1 MTATHPLPVIRPAA
15 HWPSRSPRPA
25 ARARHPRPPAPSP
38 CRRPRIRE
46 DTLRTSVV
54 WFRTS
59 VEYRATALQ
68 AYRLAGL
75 MLDRALPDGTWTAA
89 LEQTGEFSSK
99 PPAVILD
106 VDETVLDNSE
116 SERAQHPGGTVYSE
130 RGGPT
135 GATSERRR
143 RFGRAR
149 IHAARGREGVAVFY
163 VTNRDRALEQAT
175 RDNLAK
181 YGFPL
186 DAARDTVLTRAER
199 PEWTSSR
206 SPRGRSLV
214 AQDFR
219 ILLLV
224 GDDFGD
230 FVAGARGTLAA
241 RKSLDDANAAMWG
254 VKWIAL
260 PNRST
265 DRGRPRR
272 AVARLLPGGRH
283 HAAGACLDA
292 VGVARSSSGW
302 RRGSAARTWAACPRP
317 DLNPHPCRA
326 HHTWDEAL
334 ALGNG

>member
-1 MTATHPLPVIRPAA
+1 MTRRTRFLSSVLLSLAIAAATACGARTTPPAA
-15 HWPSRSPRPA
+15 A
-25 ARARHPRPPAPSP
+25 PAPPPVAAASAKV
-38 CRRPRIRE
+38 
-46 DTLRTSVV
+46 TLPDSVV

-68 AYRLAGL
+68 AYRLAAS
-75 MLDRALPDGTWTAA
+75 MLDRALADGTWTAA
-89 LEQTGEFSSK
+89 LEQTGEFASK

-116 SERAQHPGGTVYSE
+116 SEERNIREGAVYSE
-130 RGGPT
+130 ARWADWCNERKATPIP
-135 GATSERRR
+135 GALEFT
-143 RFGRAR
+143 RA
-149 IHAARGREGVAVFY
+149 AAAKGVAVFY

-181 YGFPL
+181 FGFPL
-186 DAARDTVLTRAER
+186 DASRDTVLTRAER
-199 PEWTSSR
+199 PEWTSSEK
-206 SPRGRSLV
+206 SPRRSLV

-260 PNRST
+260 PNPLYGSWKT
-265 DRGRPRR
+265 
-272 AVARLLPGGRH
+272 
-283 HAAGACLDA
+283 AAGQ
-292 VGVARSSSGW
+292 
-302 RRGSAARTWAACPRP
+302 
-317 DLNPHPCRA
+317 
-326 HHTWDEAL
+326 
-334 ALGNG
+334 